1 MFVIASLARC
11 LGSDQGFL
19 ASPLII
25 QHREQPLFPPLTVNC
40 ATVVQNSLKDARQLR
55 CFTVIHKYRRQW
67 WFVHY
72 LVFYLV
78 RNLLK

>member
-40 ATVVQNSLKDARQLR
+40 ATVLQNSLKDARQLKDVLQLFISIDGNGGL
-55 CFTVIHKYRRQW
+55 CII
-67 WFVHY
+67 
-72 LVFYLV
+72 
-78 RNLLK
+78 